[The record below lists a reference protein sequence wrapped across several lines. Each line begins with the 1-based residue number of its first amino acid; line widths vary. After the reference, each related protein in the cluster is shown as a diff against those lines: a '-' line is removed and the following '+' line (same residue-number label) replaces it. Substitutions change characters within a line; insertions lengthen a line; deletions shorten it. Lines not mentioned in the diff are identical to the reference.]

1 MNIKYNLAKLT
12 VGAANISYILYNSL
26 SDDKKIGYGFWNI
39 IIGLL
44 LTFMVIKSVEFV
56 KNQECTWIF
65 LISAIVSIPFNIKL
79 TLIAVNLYLIDS
91 FILTKIFFG
100 VVIYLCIL
108 SAEEILLGVVT
119 RIIWTRQNE
128 SFLYSINKLEENE
141 FINQKG

>member
-128 SFLYSINKLEENE
+128 SFLYSINKLEEHE

>member
-65 LISAIVSIPFNIKL
+65 LVSAIVSIPFNIKL

-91 FILTKIFFG
+91 FILTKILFG

-108 SAEEILLGVVT
+108 SAEEILLGVMT

>member
-1 MNIKYNLAKLT
+1 MNIKYNLAKLI

-26 SDDKKIGYGFWNI
+26 SDDKKIGYGYWNI
-39 IIGLL
+39 IIGFL

-56 KNQECTWIF
+56 MNQEYTWIF
-65 LISAIVSIPFNIKL
+65 LVSAIVSIPFNIKL
-79 TLIAVNLYLIDS
+79 TFIAVNLYLIDS

-108 SAEEILLGVVT
+108 SAEEILLGVMT

>member
-26 SDDKKIGYGFWNI
+26 SDDKKIGYGYWNI
-39 IIGLL
+39 IIGFLL
-44 LTFMVIKSVEFV
+44 IFMVIKSVEFV

-65 LISAIVSIPFNIKL
+65 LVSAIVSIPFNIKL

-91 FILTKIFFG
+91 FILTKILFG
-100 VVIYLCIL
+100 IVIYLCIL
-108 SAEEILLGVVT
+108 SAEEILLGVMT

>member
-26 SDDKKIGYGFWNI
+26 SDDKKIGYGYWNI
-39 IIGLL
+39 IIGFL

-65 LISAIVSIPFNIKL
+65 LVSAIVSIPVNIKL
-79 TLIAVNLYLIDS
+79 TLIALNLYLIDS
-91 FILTKIFFG
+91 FILTKILFG

-108 SAEEILLGVVT
+108 SAEEILLGVMT

>member
-26 SDDKKIGYGFWNI
+26 SDDRKIGYGFGNI

-65 LISAIVSIPFNIKL
+65 LVSAIVSIPFNIKL
-79 TLIAVNLYLIDS
+79 TSIVVNSYMIDS
-91 FILTKIFFG
+91 FILTKILFG
-100 VVIYLCIL
+100 IVIYLCIL
-108 SAEEILLGVVT
+108 SAEEILLGVMT

-128 SFLYSINKLEENE
+128 SFLYSINELEENE

>member
-1 MNIKYNLAKLT
+1 MNIKYNLAKLI

-44 LTFMVIKSVEFV
+44 LTFMVIKSVEFM

-65 LISAIVSIPFNIKL
+65 LVSAIVSIPFNIKL
-79 TLIAVNLYLIDS
+79 TSIAVNSYLIDS
-91 FILTKIFFG
+91 FILTKILFG
-100 VVIYLCIL
+100 IVIYLCIL
-108 SAEEILLGVVT
+108 SAEEILLGVMT

-141 FINQKG
+141 LINQKG

>member
-108 SAEEILLGVVT
+108 SAEEILLGVMT

-128 SFLYSINKLEENE
+128 SFLYSINKLEEHE

>member
-26 SDDKKIGYGFWNI
+26 SDDKKIGYGLWNI

-108 SAEEILLGVVT
+108 SAEEILLGVMT

-128 SFLYSINKLEENE
+128 SFLYSINKLEEHE

>member
-1 MNIKYNLAKLT
+1 MNIKCNLAKLT

-26 SDDKKIGYGFWNI
+26 SDDRKIGYRFGNI

-65 LISAIVSIPFNIKL
+65 LVSAIVSIPFNIKL
-79 TLIAVNLYLIDS
+79 TSIAVNSYLIDS
-91 FILTKIFFG
+91 FILTKILFG
-100 VVIYLCIL
+100 IVIYLCIL
-108 SAEEILLGVVT
+108 SAEEILLGVMT

-128 SFLYSINKLEENE
+128 SFLYSINKLEENKL
-141 FINQKG
+141 INQKG

>member
-1 MNIKYNLAKLT
+1 MHIKYNLAKLI

-65 LISAIVSIPFNIKL
+65 LVSAIVSIPFNIKL
-79 TLIAVNLYLIDS
+79 TSIAVNSYLIDS
-91 FILTKIFFG
+91 FILTKILFG
-100 VVIYLCIL
+100 IVIYLCIL
-108 SAEEILLGVVT
+108 SAEEILLGVMT
-119 RIIWTRQNE
+119 RVIWTRQNE
-128 SFLYSINKLEENE
+128 SFLYSINKMEENE
-141 FINQKG
+141 LINQKG

>member
-26 SDDKKIGYGFWNI
+26 SDHKKIGYGYWNI
-39 IIGLL
+39 IIGFL

-65 LISAIVSIPFNIKL
+65 LVSAIVSIPVNIKL
-79 TLIAVNLYLIDS
+79 ALIAVNLYLIDS
-91 FILTKIFFG
+91 FILTKILFG

-108 SAEEILLGVVT
+108 SAEEILLGVMT

-128 SFLYSINKLEENE
+128 SYLYSINKLEENE